1 VWGNDKFRCRLIVLA
16 SAAQLVALMFT
27 LVVGADIGAVL
38 RERERERNKSIDI
51 DIYIYINLE
60 LFPLLEVV

>member
-1 VWGNDKFRCRLIVLA
+1 LIVLA

-38 RERERERNKSIDI
+38 REREREREREIR
-51 DIYIYINLE
+51 
-60 LFPLLEVV
+60 V